1 MIVAGFGC
9 TSRAG
14 PASLRALIARM
25 AQHAGVDALAC
36 LEGRAD
42 MLGPLAR
49 IAGLPMIAIP
59 VQAIDGIATPT
70 QSARVLAAFGTGSV
84 AEACALVAAA
94 SGVDGNGTR
103 AGAQIMVARI
113 VSQDR
118 QATCALARR
127 VLQ

>member
-25 AQHAGVDALAC
+25 AQHAGLDALAC

-49 IAGLPMIAIP
+49 IAGLPLIAIP

-94 SGVDGNGTR
+94 SGAEGNDTR